1 MEGIQKVKF
10 SKRIK
15 LSHRFN
21 FLITASVISIVIF
34 AALFYK
40 GQTNLRNIATKS
52 LIQVIDSTEH
62 VKVKNAVQLVGSSIS
77 KGIHDFNLSGDSVLY
92 NFVKVYLEDLRYE
105 NDKSGYFFVYRE
117 TTCFYISENKDL
129 EGRDLVNAVD
139 ENGLRFVEK
148 EYSVVKEGG
157 GFVTHLMKKPGA
169 GVVEKI
175 SYVEPIKGTDLWIG
189 SGVYTD
195 NIKEVE
201 ASISNIII
209 LNSVRINKSA
219 FYIALFLMAVI
230 IFISLN
236 TKKFIVRPINKIIDI
251 TDNMALGK
259 LELMDH
265 ENHDEIKNI
274 SNSINNLVT
283 NLKGT
288 ARFAENIGSG
298 NFDADYSKASEFDII
313 GKSLLDMRESLK
325 LAKEAE
331 QARIEEENKRNWI
344 MNGHNLVADILRNNQ
359 HDIKILFDS
368 VLREVVNYAE
378 LNQGGIFMIDE
389 QDDLVLNL
397 ISSYAYNRQK
407 FHEKTIMVGEG
418 LIGTCAI
425 EQEMIYMTDIPND
438 YINITSGLG
447 GASPSNLLILPMIY
461 DDKLVGII
469 ELASFSKIDDYKIEF
484 LKKIAENTASTI
496 ALAQIA
502 IRTSDLLEKSK
513 GQAEELAAQE
523 EEMRQNLEELQSTNE
538 EWLRKKQEMEA
549 LISDL
554 KAENEM
560 LKATQLNDL

>member
-10 SKRIK
+10 RKRIK

-21 FLITASVISIVIF
+21 FLITASVVSIVIF
-34 AALFYK
+34 AALFYR
-40 GQTNLRNIATKS
+40 GQNNLRNVATKS
-52 LIQVIDSTEH
+52 LTQVIDSTEH
-62 VKVKNAVQLVGSSIS
+62 VKVKNAVQLIGSSIS
-77 KGIHDFNLSGDSVLY
+77 KGIRDFNLSGDSVLY
-92 NFVKVYLEDLRYE
+92 NFIKVYLEDLRYE

-169 GVVEKI
+169 GIVEKI
-175 SYVEPIKGTDLWIG
+175 SYVESIKGTDLWIG

-201 ASISNIII
+201 AAISNTII
-209 LNSVRINKSA
+209 LNSVSINRTA
-219 FYIALFLMAVI
+219 FFIALFLMAVI

-236 TKKFIVRPINKIIDI
+236 TKRFIAKPIEKITEI

-259 LELMDH
+259 LEFMEH
-265 ENHDEIKNI
+265 NNHDEIKNI
-274 SNSINNLVT
+274 SDSINNLVT
-283 NLKGT
+283 NLKST
-288 ARFAENIGSG
+288 ALFAENIGSG
-298 NFDADYSKASEFDII
+298 NFNADYSKASEFDVI
-313 GKSLLDMRESLK
+313 GKSLLDMRDSLK

-331 QARIEEENKRNWI
+331 QARIEEEHKRNWI
-344 MNGHNLVADILRNNQ
+344 MNGHNLIADILRNNQ
-359 HDIKILFDS
+359 HDLKILFDS
-368 VLREVVNYAE
+368 VLREVVNYAD
-378 LNQGGIFMIDE
+378 LNQGGVFMIDE
-389 QDDLVLNL
+389 QDSSVLNL

-407 FHEKTIMVGEG
+407 FHQKTIMVGEG

-447 GASPSNLLILPMIY
+447 GANPSNLLILPMIY

-469 ELASFSKIDDYKIEF
+469 ELASFSKIEDYKIEF

-502 IRTSDLLEKSK
+502 IRTADLLERSK

-538 EWLRKKQEMEA
+538 EWLRKEKQMETIIA
-549 LISDL
+549 ELQT
-554 KAENEM
+554 ENEK
-560 LKATQLNDL
+560 LKATV

>member
-1 MEGIQKVKF
+1 MESNQKVKF

-21 FLITASVISIVIF
+21 FLITASVVSIVIF
-34 AALFYK
+34 AALFYR
-40 GQTNLRNIATKS
+40 GQTNLRNTATKS
-52 LIQVIDSTEH
+52 LTQVIDSTEH
-62 VKVKNAVQLVGSSIS
+62 AKVKNAVQLVGSSIS
-77 KGIHDFNLSGDSVLY
+77 KGIRDFNMSGDSVLY

-105 NDKSGYFFVYRE
+105 NDKSGYFFVFKG
-117 TTCFYISENKDL
+117 TTCFFIAENRHL
-129 EGRDLVNAVD
+129 EGRDLINTVD
-139 ENGLRFVEK
+139 EKGFRFVER
-148 EYSVVKEGG
+148 EYSLVKEGG

-175 SYVEPIKGTDLWIG
+175 TYVEPIKGTDLWIG

-195 NIKEVE
+195 NIVEVE

-209 LNSVRINKSA
+209 KNSARINNSVLIV
-219 FYIALFLMAVI
+219 ALLLMAII

-236 TKKFIVRPINKIIDI
+236 TKKFIVRPINKITEI

-259 LELMDH
+259 LELMEHD
-265 ENHDEIKNI
+265 NHDEVKNI
-274 SNSINNLVT
+274 RDSINNLVT
-283 NLKGT
+283 NLKST
-288 ARFAENIGSG
+288 AVFAENIGSG
-298 NFDADYSKASEFDII
+298 NFNADYSKASEFDVI
-313 GKSLLDMRESLK
+313 GKSLLDMRDSLK

-344 MNGHNLVADILRNNQ
+344 MNGHNLIADILRNNQ

-368 VLREVVNYAE
+368 VLREVINYAD
-378 LNQGGIFMIDE
+378 LNQGGVFMVDE
-389 QDDLVLNL
+389 HDSSVLNL

-407 FHEKTIMVGEG
+407 FHQKTIMVGEG

-425 EQEMIYMTDIPND
+425 EREMIYMTDIPND

-447 GASPSNLLILPMIY
+447 GANPSTLLILPMIY

-469 ELASFSKIDDYKIEF
+469 ELASFSKIEDYKIEF

-502 IRTSDLLEKSK
+502 IRTADLLERSK

-538 EWLRKKQEMEA
+538 EWLRKEQQMEA
-549 LISDL
+549 MITEL
-554 KAENEM
+554 KTENEM
-560 LKATQLNDL
+560 LKATVN